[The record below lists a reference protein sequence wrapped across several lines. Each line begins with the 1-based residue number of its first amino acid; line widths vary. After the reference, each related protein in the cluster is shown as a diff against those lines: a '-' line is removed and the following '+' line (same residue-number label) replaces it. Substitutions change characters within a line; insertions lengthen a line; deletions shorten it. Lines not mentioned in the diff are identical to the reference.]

1 MKKYFLILA
10 LGIMFGCSTTQT
22 CVQVSPV
29 AKRKIIETKLF
40 LVLCC
45 QEYNGQY
52 RYEVKTLD
60 GTGITGITF
69 SSAQYS
75 EGDTIR
81 IDN

>member
-1 MKKYFLILA
+1 
-10 LGIMFGCSTTQT
+10 
-22 CVQVSPV
+22 V

-60 GTGITGITF
+60 GTGITGIAF